1 VATDD
6 LSAPLGQ
13 NQRPKHGRTVPCA
26 VPRAVVAALAL
37 FVVVF
42 VGWAMVADDPFG
54 GEPWAAVPADLAA
67 SMPDK
72 TTPEKAA
79 SATSAPAPAAA
90 SERAVRADSPAAE
103 AAAAP
108 AGRTVTIIDGTSGKR
123 QEIQI
128 PAPADERSGGDADPR
143 LTEASPHGPLPK
155 VAPDGARAAQV
166 YARPVKTVAG
176 KAKAPRIAIVV
187 GGLGI
192 GAATTRDA
200 LGKLPAAVT
209 LALAPYGNDLVALA
223 ARARGEGHEI
233 LLQVPME
240 PFDYPDNDP
249 GPHTLLTSLDSGQNV
264 DRLHW
269 LMSRFQGYVGIVNS
283 MGARFTAS
291 EPALAPVLREIGKR
305 GLLYVDDGSSPRS
318 LASQIAG
325 ANNLAFAKADVVVDA
340 LPTAADIERALG
352 RIETMA
358 RERGIA
364 VGIAGAL
371 PVAIERIAKW
381 AKAAEGRGLLLV
393 PISAIAT
400 PTAEEKRQT
409 TENRTTDDRGRTT
422 ENR

>member
-1 VATDD
+1 VTTDD

-13 NQRPKHGRTVPCA
+13 DQRPKHGRTL
-26 VPRAVVAALAL
+26 PRAVPSAVAAALGL
-37 FVVVF
+37 FVVVLA
-42 VGWAMVADDPFG
+42 GWAMVADDPFG
-54 GEPWAAVPADLAA
+54 GEPWAVVPADLAA
-67 SMPDK
+67 NTPDK
-72 TTPEKAA
+72 TTPEKTTPAA
-79 SATSAPAPAAA
+79 SASAPAAA
-90 SERAVRADSPAAE
+90 SERAAPGAA
-103 AAAAP
+103 AAAPAAP

-128 PAPADERSGGDADPR
+128 PAPADERPGGDADAR

-155 VAPDGARAAQV
+155 VAPDGARAAQA
-166 YARPVKTVAG
+166 YAQPVKVVAG

-192 GAATTRDA
+192 GSATTRDA

-223 ARARGEGHEI
+223 ARARGEGHEV

-291 EPALAPVLREIGKR
+291 EPALAPVLRETGKR
-305 GLLYVDDGSSPRS
+305 GLLYLDDGSSPRS

-325 ANNLAFAKADVVVDA
+325 ANNLAFAKADVILDA
-340 LPTAADIERALG
+340 LPTAADVERALG
-352 RIETMA
+352 RLETTA
-358 RERGIA
+358 RERGVA

-371 PVAIERIAKW
+371 PVSIERIAKW

-393 PISAIAT
+393 PISAVAT
-400 PTAEEKRQT
+400 PAADDKRRT